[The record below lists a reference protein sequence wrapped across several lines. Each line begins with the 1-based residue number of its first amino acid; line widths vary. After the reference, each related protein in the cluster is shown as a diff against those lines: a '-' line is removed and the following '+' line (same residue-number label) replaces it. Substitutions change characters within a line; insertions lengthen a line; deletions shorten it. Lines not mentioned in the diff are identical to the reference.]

1 MAGWRKWR
9 RKNRRQKIYWAA
21 QWPSARPYSGA
32 WRGGP
37 LVHSSGPETGSQKE
51 LGHCSRHRHP
61 GHQPSRDD
69 KDDVL
74 CRYFYSCAKYFSM
87 VAYHESGLGSC
98 SIARLLLEKESS
110 GRPAQDT
117 WHRLFLLVLAW
128 HRFTFPTL
136 GISFIHKN
144 FAWAFMIHSFSS

>member
-1 MAGWRKWR
+1 MIEGKTEDRKFTELHSDR
-9 RKNRRQKIYWAA
+9 APVPTLVPGR
-21 QWPSARPYSGA
+21 S
-32 WRGGP
+32 GP
-37 LVHSSGPETGSQKE
+37 LVHSSGPETGSREE

-61 GHQPSRDD
+61 GHRSSGDD

-74 CRYFYSCAKYFSM
+74 CRYFYSCAKYFFM